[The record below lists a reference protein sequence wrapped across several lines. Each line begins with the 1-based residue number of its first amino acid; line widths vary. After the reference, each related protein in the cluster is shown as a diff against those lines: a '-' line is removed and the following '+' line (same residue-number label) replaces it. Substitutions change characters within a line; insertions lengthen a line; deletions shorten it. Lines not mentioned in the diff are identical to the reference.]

1 VFAPEGIFKTL
12 KNKDVFSRA
21 YMDVLA
27 AILKMPCGVSALI
40 CKTEHRLK
48 QL

>member
-1 VFAPEGIFKTL
+1 VFAVEGIFKTL

-21 YMDVLA
+21 YTDVLA
-27 AILKMPCGVSALI
+27 AVLKMACGASTPKVQ
-40 CKTEHRLK
+40 TEHRLT